1 MNILHRKERTFMNCY
16 RHELKNKIIDKKPN
30 DKAFMG
36 YTHALSGVAVA
47 MALIAFLPEF
57 LGQILM
63 TTSIWVFIQFLFATT
78 GAAMLPDL
86 DNSKSRAKSDLG
98 PFGIVLSGFFRVSS
112 AIIQTTIRT
121 KRDDP
126 EPNPHRGFWHTIPA
140 SLLLGFLVYL
150 GTRMGGEINIPILGL
165 ITWGTLFAL
174 LITFTLMHLTLS
186 TLAKEFMDKVKKSNA
201 TGEII
206 AVAISL
212 ILSVILFV
220 NLPTDIDFWWLGVSV
235 AFGMFVHILGDLNTT
250 AGVAIGFPLTAI
262 THGKFWWTF
271 RLTKMKAG
279 GAAEKMLV
287 VPILTVII
295 VISFVKIAIGLF

>member
-1 MNILHRKERTFMNCY
+1 MNCY
-16 RHELKNKIIDKKPN
+16 RHELKNNFNKKSN

-63 TTSIWVFIQFLFATT
+63 TTSAWVFVQFVFATT
-78 GAAMLPDL
+78 GAAMIPDL

-98 PFGIVLSGFFRVSS
+98 PFGVVLSAVFRTTS

-121 KRDDP
+121 KKDDP

-140 SLLLGFLVYL
+140 ALLLGFLVYL
-150 GTRMGGEINIPILGL
+150 GTRMGGEINLPILGA

-174 LITFTLMHLTLS
+174 LITFVLMHLTLS

-201 TGEII
+201 TGEIVAI
-206 AVAISL
+206 AISL
-212 ILSVILFV
+212 ILSVVLFV

-250 AGVAIGFPLTAI
+250 SGVAVGFPLTAI

-279 GAAEKMLV
+279 GAAEKMLIA
-287 VPILTVII
+287 PLLTVII
-295 VISFVKIAIGLF
+295 VISFVKIILGLF

>member
-1 MNILHRKERTFMNCY
+1 MNCY
-16 RHELKNKIIDKKPN
+16 RHELKNKIDKKPN

-47 MALIAFLPEF
+47 MALIAFFPDF
-57 LGQILM
+57 LSQILM
-63 TTSIWVFIQFLFATT
+63 TTSAWVFIQFIFATT
-78 GAAMLPDL
+78 GAAMIPDL
-86 DNSKSRAKSDLG
+86 DNSASRAKSDLG
-98 PFGIVLSGFFRVSS
+98 PFGVILSTVFRTTS

-140 SLLLGFLVYL
+140 ALLLGFLVYL
-150 GTRMGGEINIPILGL
+150 GTRMGGEISVPLLGT

-174 LITFTLMHLTLS
+174 FITFVLMHLTLS

-201 TGEII
+201 TGEIVAI
-206 AVAISL
+206 AISL

-235 AFGMFVHILGDLNTT
+235 AFGMFVHLFFDGFTT
-250 AGVAIGFPLTAI
+250 AGVALGFPLTAI

-271 RLTKMKAG
+271 RFTKMKAG
-279 GAAEKMLV
+279 GVAEKMLV
-287 VPILTVII
+287 VPLFTVII
-295 VISFVKIAIGLF
+295 VISFVKIVLGLF

>member
-1 MNILHRKERTFMNCY
+1 MNCY
-16 RHELKNKIIDKKPN
+16 RHELKNNFNKQSN

-36 YTHALSGVAVA
+36 YTHALSGVAVS

-63 TTSIWVFIQFLFATT
+63 TTSAWVFVQFVFATT
-78 GAAMLPDL
+78 GAAMIPDL

-98 PFGIVLSGFFRVSS
+98 PFGVVLSAVFRTTS
-112 AIIQTTIRT
+112 AIIQTTVRT
-121 KRDDP
+121 KKDDP

-140 SLLLGFLVYL
+140 ALLLGFLVYL
-150 GTRMGGEINIPILGL
+150 GTRMGGEINLPILGA

-174 LITFTLMHLTLS
+174 LITFVLMHLTLS

-201 TGEII
+201 TGEIVAI
-206 AVAISL
+206 AISL

-235 AFGMFVHILGDLNTT
+235 AFGMFVHLFFDTFTT
-250 AGVAIGFPLTAI
+250 AGNPIFFPISAFTK
-262 THGKFWWTF
+262 GKFWWTTRF
-271 RLTKMKAG
+271 TKMKAG
-279 GAAEKMLV
+279 GVAEKMLV
-287 VPILTVII
+287 VPLFTVVI
-295 VISFVKIAIGLF
+295 VISFVKIVLGLF